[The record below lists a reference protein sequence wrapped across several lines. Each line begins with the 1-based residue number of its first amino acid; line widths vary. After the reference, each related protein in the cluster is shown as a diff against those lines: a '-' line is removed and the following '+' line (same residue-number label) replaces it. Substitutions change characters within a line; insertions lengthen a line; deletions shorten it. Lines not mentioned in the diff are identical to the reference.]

1 MTNNILGNMEHY
13 MFTQKTLNGL
23 NNNKLISHPISDPPK
38 KKDTLLKVEPEL
50 NKSAFFSIKDND
62 QLFWCYYIM
71 KYGIIK
77 YQSLLNNTFTEE
89 QREKIQLVEMLRN
102 NKELLKKNKW
112 KKNIIEG
119 ELVAKGAI
127 SIKTFLCIC
136 TMNNLNICIIKE
148 RYMFSKMVD
157 NDSENNI
164 IIKNDDAY
172 KLSILDRVEKDKLL
186 EEYTKKYWVIDNI
199 DKPLL
204 TLGAYKLLALQNIAS
219 KLKIP
224 IYDTNK
230 KRYRKIELYNM
241 IKSKI

>member
-1 MTNNILGNMEHY
+1 MTSNILGNMEHY
-13 MFTQKTLNGL
+13 MFTQKTLNKL

-112 KKNIIEG
+112 KRNIIEG
-119 ELVAKGAI
+119 ELVTKGTI

-224 IYDTNK
+224 IYDTNE